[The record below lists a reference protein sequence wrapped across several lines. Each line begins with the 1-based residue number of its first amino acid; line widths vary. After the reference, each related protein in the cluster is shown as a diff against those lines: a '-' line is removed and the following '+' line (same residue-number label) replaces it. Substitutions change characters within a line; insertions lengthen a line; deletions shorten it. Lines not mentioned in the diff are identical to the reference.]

1 MLDHTGDLG
10 KGIDND
16 DLDAAIS
23 RAQHVLTEHQNEIGR
38 AHV

>member
-23 RAQHVLTEHQNEIGR
+23 RAQH
-38 AHV
+38 AKAA